1 MRKTP
6 INFLYLAEKEIRHRI
21 KNAIKIKRQK
31 NNDRHG
37 QYPNICHL
45 PYPPFF
51 HYGLPLKFNYPDIL
65 GEGLDVFGPEEFSL
79 FWRGLGGGQ
88 T

>member
-1 MRKTP
+1 
-6 INFLYLAEKEIRHRI
+6 LAETEIPRI
-21 KNAIKIKRQK
+21 KKNIKIKRQK

-37 QYPNICHL
+37 QYPTYVIF
-45 PYPPFF
+45 PTIFVF
-51 HYGLPLKFNYPDIL
+51 HYRLPLKFNYPDIL

-79 FWRGLGGGQ
+79 LWCGLGGGQ